1 MKSFQTLTA
10 RASIRIYEYGIH
22 TRSEMMGKGRNFPF
36 YVMSYL
42 AEGSAMLRIYG
53 QEIELPP
60 RSVIIIPP
68 HVEHDHYMIT
78 QEPSTFLWWHFDYKI
93 YDTIDLLSLLH
104 LPIVYTVKNP
114 EQFESLFYQY
124 SQAMQLPDSMKNT
137 LHRLSCILE
146 VLGHLLDEIER
157 EYGTNEDFLGVPSI
171 FCEILETIIS
181 GENNS
186 LSLPYFAE
194 KYNLHPTYI
203 SNRFTQYFGISP
215 IRLHRKLQLERAAQ
229 ILESSDKTVGEVA
242 EMFGFNDISTFSRH
256 FKAVMGFSP
265 SNIKSRSSSVLQA
278 NLSHL

>member
-1 MKSFQTLTA
+1 MKSFQNLTA

-42 AEGSAMLRIYG
+42 AEGNAMLRIYG

-68 HVEHDHYMIT
+68 NVEHDHYMIT

-104 LPIVYTVKNP
+104 LPIVYTLKDSS
-114 EQFESLFYQY
+114 QFESLFYQY

-146 VLGHLLDEIER
+146 VLGHLLDEIEK
-157 EYGTNEDFLGVPSI
+157 EYGPDDNFLGVPPV
-171 FCEILETIIS
+171 FCEMLESIIS
-181 GENNS
+181 GSSESVS
-186 LSLPYFAE
+186 LHSFSE
-194 KYNLHPTYI
+194 KYNMHPTYI
-203 SNRFTQYFGISP
+203 SNRFSEYFGISP
-215 IRLHRKLQLERAAQ
+215 IRLHRKLQLERAMQ
-229 ILESSDKTVGEVA
+229 VLESTDKTVGEVA
-242 EMFGFNDISTFSRH
+242 EMFGFSDISTFSRQ
-256 FKAVMGFSP
+256 FKAVMGVSP
-265 SNIKSRSSSVLQA
+265 SHVRERRSSA
-278 NLSHL
+278 YKARLSHL